1 MYEQIF
7 KRRRPQRR
15 SPLRTPQRSR
25 RRTGQRDVPSAAMG
39 AAAVALRMLAR
50 IMAARARRESA
61 RRTPM
66 RTVPRMDPAEMM
78 RAGTAQMS
86 RIGTARTT
94 RVAGG
99 LSLAAA
105 GIGVVRWMA
114 SRPGT
119 TRDRSPKNRWIMVTV
134 NCSPQRLAS
143 RADLPEPITRLG
155 DSVDIKISP
164 APGDRGTELGARLR
178 EYPRARIAG
187 MVMRR
192 SEEDPRLMVEEALR
206 EAKAMIEA
214 GEAIRPDWPPVAQPV
229 PSGKLLEFA
238 GRRGG
243 RS

>member
-1 MYEQIF
+1 MYQQILN
-7 KRRRPQRR
+7 RRRPQPRKSR
-15 SPLRTPQRSR
+15 GPQRR
-25 RRTGQRDVPSAAMG
+25 RDVPAAAMG
-39 AAAVALRMLAR
+39 MAAVATRMLVRMA
-50 IMAARARRESA
+50 MAARARRESA
-61 RRTPM
+61 RRTVTV
-66 RTVPRMDPAEMM
+66 TVPRMDAAKMM
-78 RAGTAQMS
+78 RAGSARMS
-86 RIGTARTT
+86 RVGTTRMA

-99 LSLAAA
+99 VGLAAA
-105 GIGVVRWMA
+105 GMGVVRWMA
-114 SRPGT
+114 TRPGT
-119 TRDRSPKNRWIMVTV
+119 TRDRAPRNRWILVTV
-134 NCSPQRLAS
+134 NCSPQRLAT

-155 DSVDIKISP
+155 DSVDLKISP

-214 GEAIRPDWPPVAQPV
+214 GEALRPDWPPVPQPV
-229 PSGKLLEFA
+229 PTGKLLEFA

>member
-1 MYEQIF
+1 MYEQIL
-7 KRRRPQRR
+7 KRRRSRRGPQLRISRRPQRR
-15 SPLRTPQRSR
+15 TARE
-25 RRTGQRDVPSAAMG
+25 VPSAAIG
-39 AAAVALRMLAR
+39 AAAVILRTLVRMA
-50 IMAARARRESA
+50 MAAKA
-61 RRTPM
+61 RRTTKV
-66 RTVPRMDPAEMM
+66 TVPRMDTAKMM

-86 RIGTARTT
+86 RIGTARMT

-99 LSLAAA
+99 LGLAAA
-105 GIGVVRWMA
+105 GLGVVRWMA
-114 SRPGT
+114 TRPSR
-119 TRDRSPKNRWIMVTV
+119 TRDRSPKNRWIMVTI

-143 RADLPEPITRLG
+143 RADLPEPVTRLG

-214 GEAIRPDWPPVAQPV
+214 GEALRPDWPPVAQPV
-229 PSGKLLEFA
+229 PTGKLLEFA